1 MAPNQR
7 PDDVAL
13 AQLRIDFPGHRIWRS
28 ARSDGRLGDWVAS
41 LHDPAEGIDPTV
53 ICSDSSA
60 LRSALTEEKRQAEV
74 RNEDR

>member
-1 MAPNQR
+1 MASRQC

-41 LHDPAEGIDPTV
+41 LHDPAAGIDPTV
-53 ICSDSSA
+53 ICSDASA
-60 LRSALTEEKRQAEV
+60 LRSALVEEKRQAAV

>member
-1 MAPNQR
+1 M
-7 PDDVAL
+7 
-13 AQLRIDFPGHRIWRS
+13 
-28 ARSDGRLGDWVAS
+28 AS